1 MAKLKMTDDDASDD
15 RFKKCLLFCT
25 PFLYSN
31 NEDMV
36 LWIRS
41 EKIDCI
47 VSICRGMMEYWNAGI
62 LGSEENDLLLYR

>member
-47 VSICRGMMEYWNAGI
+47 VSIYRGMMEYWNAGI
-62 LGSEENDLLLYR
+62 LGTEENDLLLYR